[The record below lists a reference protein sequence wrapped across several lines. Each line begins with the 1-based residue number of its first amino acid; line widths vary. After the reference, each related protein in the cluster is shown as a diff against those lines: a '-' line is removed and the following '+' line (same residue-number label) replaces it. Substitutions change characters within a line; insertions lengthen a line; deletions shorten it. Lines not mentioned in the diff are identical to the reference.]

1 MKKYLIILFL
11 GIQQVLFA
19 QEKITG
25 NVNDEN
31 GNPVESADVYLVDL
45 ERGTTTNLEGFFEI
59 ENVPAGAHTL
69 SISFVGYETQTLNVK
84 AGDNV
89 NVTLKEAIFNI
100 DEVIV
105 STPFQKLQRE
115 NVLKI
120 DRIGLQE
127 IQKNG
132 APTLIEGI
140 TALPGVSQIST
151 GNGIGK
157 PVIRGLSGNRVIVYT
172 QGIRLENQQFGGEH
186 GLGVNDAGIADVE
199 VIKGPA
205 SLLYGSDALGGVL
218 YLKPEKFAP
227 ENKTQFNF
235 QQQLFSNTQGSSS
248 SLAAKTST
256 KHFKF
261 LARGTYDVHHD
272 YKLPSGDYVLNSR
285 FNEKDFKT
293 GLGISYENFS
303 STIRYN
309 FNETT
314 LGLPSEIVGSSS
326 GTTPFSPYQKI
337 NNHIISA
344 LNTFYFDKSKL
355 FVNLGYTI
363 NKRKEIEAEH
373 DHGHEEHEEH
383 DGHAHEEEQDE
394 EHEEHEEE
402 IAAIDLDLRTFTY
415 EAKYQYSFENK
426 IEAIVGVQ
434 GLNQENKNYGPEI
447 LIPDATVNDL
457 GAFSTV
463 LIPLGKHS
471 LQAGVRF
478 DSRNIKTK
486 EHHIEHEDGHDEHE
500 EHTEEEGHE
509 EEEEVLAAIDKSFTS
524 FTASLG
530 AKFAL
535 SPKTTIRVNVA
546 SGFRAPNLAELTSN
560 GVHHGANRYEIGNAN
575 LKTEKNIQT
584 DLSFEYGNKHIEF
597 YANGFINLVN
607 DYIHLDPTNEELD
620 GAPVFEYVQNNARL
634 YGGEVGFHLHPHP
647 LDWLH
652 LYSSYE
658 TVLGQRKNDEWLA
671 LIPANKWQNQI
682 KVDIPA
688 MKFLEENYISLNVN
702 HSFAQNKV
710 SQFETSTSD
719 YTLVNF
725 GLGTNIKQEKWNV
738 NVFFSIN
745 NLFDKEYIPHLS
757 RLKTENIPNPGRNF
771 VLGLNFNI

>member
-1 MKKYLIILFL
+1 MKKYLIFLFI
-11 GIQQVLFA
+11 GIQHILFA

-25 NVNDEN
+25 TVNDED
-31 GNPVESADVYLVDL
+31 GNPVESASVYLVDL
-45 ERGTTTNLEGFFEI
+45 DKGTTTNLEGYFTFER
-59 ENVPAGAHTL
+59 VPSGEHTL
-69 SISFVGYETQTLNVK
+69 LISYIGFESQTLKIK

-89 NVTLKEAIFNI
+89 NVQLKEAVFNF
-100 DEVIV
+100 DEIIV
-105 STPFQKLQRE
+105 SSPFQKLQSE

-132 APTLIEGI
+132 APTLVEGI

-157 PVIRGLSGNRVIVYT
+157 PVIRGLSGNRVVVYT

-218 YLKPEKFAP
+218 YLKPERFAP

-285 FNEKDFKT
+285 FNEKDFKA
-293 GLGISYENFS
+293 GLGIEFDNFS
-303 STIRYN
+303 SVIRYN

-314 LGLPSEIVGSSS
+314 LGLPMEIAGSTS
-326 GTTPFSPYQKI
+326 GTTPFAPYQKL
-337 NNHIISA
+337 NTNIISA

-363 NKRKEIEAEH
+363 NKRKEIE
-373 DHGHEEHEEH
+373 
-383 DGHAHEEEQDE
+383 HAHEEHGE
-394 EHEEHEEE
+394 EEEGHEEEEHEEE
-402 IAAIDLDLRTFTY
+402 EAEIAAINLDLKTFTY
-415 EAKYQYSFENK
+415 EAKYQYSFDNE

-434 GLNQENKNYGPEI
+434 GLNQENKNFGPEI

-457 GAFSTV
+457 GVFTNF
-463 LIPLGKHS
+463 LFPIGKHS

-486 EHHIEHEDGHDEHE
+486 EHHIEHGHE
-500 EHTEEEGHE
+500 EHGEEEEGHE
-509 EEEEVLAAIDKSFTS
+509 EEEEVIAAIDKSFTS
-524 FTASLG
+524 FTASVG

-535 SPKTTIRVNVA
+535 SSNTAIRVNVA

-560 GVHHGANRYEIGNAN
+560 GIHHGANRYELGDEN

-597 YANGFINLVN
+597 YANGFVN
-607 DYIHLDPTNEELD
+607 VVQDYIHLDPTNEEID
-620 GAPVFEYVQNNARL
+620 GAPVFAYVQNNATI

-658 TVLGQRKNDEWLA
+658 TVIGQLKNDEWLA
-671 LIPANKWQNQI
+671 LIPANKWQNQV
-682 KVDIPA
+682 KVDIPSI
-688 MKFLEENYISLNVN
+688 KFLKENYVSVNVN

-710 SQFETSTSD
+710 SQFETSTPD

-725 GLGTNIKQEKWNV
+725 GLGTNIKQDKWNV
-738 NVFFSIN
+738 NVYFSIN

-771 VLGLNFNI
+771 VLGMNFNI